1 MYARIALPTCLGI
14 AALATAVV
22 LATRNVDAAP
32 QAEKAT
38 KDAVTMRFEAFLS
51 NLGDTTKRTDLIS
64 KMCEGGPIQGLMPN
78 QQRISALA
86 DAVVKEFGLPMTG
99 ADSVVLAE
107 EKNVSTFFTAR
118 TYVVRCEQGPSVWHV
133 LFYSGSKG
141 WGISELGISP
151 NAHCLIPTW
160 RDFPMIQQQQ
170 PKAAN
175 PAPAGANR

>member
-51 NLGDTTKRTDLIS
+51 NLGDTTKRTELIS
-64 KMCEGGPIQGLMPN
+64 KMCEGGPIQGLAPN
-78 QQRISALA
+78 QQKISQLA
-86 DAVVKEFGLPMTG
+86 DAVINNYGLPMPG

-133 LFYSGSKG
+133 LVYNSAKG
-141 WGISELGISP
+141 WGISELGIAP

-160 RDFPMIQQQQ
+160 RDFTVMPA
-170 PKAAN
+170 PKTGT